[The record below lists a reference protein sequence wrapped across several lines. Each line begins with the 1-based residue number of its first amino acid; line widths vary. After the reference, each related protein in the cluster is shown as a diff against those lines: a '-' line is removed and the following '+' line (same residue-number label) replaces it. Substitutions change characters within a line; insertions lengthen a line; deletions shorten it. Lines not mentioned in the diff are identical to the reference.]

1 MTIKIASNQDAS
13 RPEPRGLPDPKSR
26 PKSLFGRTLDTFRVG
41 GGYPT
46 KLLAAT
52 LAITLFTPPAHAVSK
67 EIVQLQ
73 TQIQQLQDAVA
84 RLTQANDERMGS
96 LKDLVQ
102 QSADSVNRMSLN
114 MDALQRQMKA
124 QQEAETGK
132 LDQVSTQ
139 VQSLNDSL
147 DETKARIARLEKL
160 LQDIQSTQQQQ
171 SAGAAAGAPS
181 ASLGNQPASAAPLPL
196 TPGNIADPVVAPAPV
211 GRRGGKPSAAAP
223 LAAAPATP
231 SAPPID
237 DLYRTAY
244 NDYMA
249 AKYPLASA
257 EFSDVIHAYPDQ
269 PLAGNAHYYLGE
281 IEYREGHYAAAEKD
295 YDNVLEQ
302 FPGNTKIPAAHL
314 HKGQAL
320 IVQKQTDAGVREFR
334 ALIARFPNTPE
345 ATQARSKLN
354 AMGIPIK
361 ARS

>member
-1 MTIKIASNQDAS
+1 MPRQASS
-13 RPEPRGLPDPKSR
+13 TRSPPRS
-26 PKSLFGRTLDTFRVG
+26 
-41 GGYPT
+41 
-46 KLLAAT
+46 
-52 LAITLFTPPAHAVSK
+52 
-67 EIVQLQ
+67 
-73 TQIQQLQDAVA
+73 
-84 RLTQANDERMGS
+84 
-96 LKDLVQ
+96 
-102 QSADSVNRMSLN
+102 
-114 MDALQRQMKA
+114 
-124 QQEAETGK
+124 
-132 LDQVSTQ
+132 
-139 VQSLNDSL
+139 QSLNDSL
-147 DETKARIARLEKL
+147 DETKARMARLEKL

-171 SAGAAAGAPS
+171 QAAPAQTPGGAVSMPSSDAIPQPSSVPDTTLAPANRRGKPPAGAPLS
-181 ASLGNQPASAAPLPL
+181 SLTAPSIPA
-196 TPGNIADPVVAPAPV
+196 
-211 GRRGGKPSAAAP
+211 
-223 LAAAPATP
+223 
-231 SAPPID
+231 APPID

-345 ATQARSKLN
+345 ATAARSKLN
-354 AMGIPIK
+354 AMGIAIK
-361 ARS
+361 PKA